1 MVSFHVLVASSNW
14 DILVKTRKSIE
25 IIALSAFTLTI
36 SNTPL
41 YQFNQIPEPKKETKA
56 PIIVRTK
63 IGTRLYSHA
72 FFFAVLLVYKSTYA
86 KGDTQS

>member
-1 MVSFHVLVASSNW
+1 MVSFYVLIASSNW

-36 SNTPL
+36 SKTPL
-41 YQFNQIPEPKKETKA
+41 YQFDQIPEA

-63 IGTRLYSHA
+63 IGTRLNSHA
-72 FFFAVLLVYKSTYA
+72 FFFVVLLVYKSTYA